1 MDLGTTKY
9 IIHAE
14 LIADGY
20 VEKHDV
26 IGAIFG
32 QTEGLLG
39 DELDLRELQKS
50 GRIGRIDVELENVN
64 GKSIAKITVPSSL
77 DRVETSILAAT
88 LEAIDRVGPCVATV
102 RVINIEDI
110 RATKRQYII
119 NRAKEILRSLVNS
132 IDVHEITEAV
142 KESVRMEEVIEYGE
156 DKLPAGPGIL
166 NSDSIIIVEGR
177 ADVLNLL
184 RCGIKN
190 VIAVEGTSVPKTV
203 VELTKKKITTVF
215 TDGDR
220 GGELILKELLQTCDI
235 DYVAKAPNGKE
246 VEELSKKEIIKCLRA
261 KVPAGQVKIQLFN
274 NIAKNGAVES
284 KVTVVNT
291 TKDNENN
298 KNNIDNKDLDE
309 SVVKSKETLNLKND
323 KEINEDLDVEKSN
336 EDVCESCYVDSK
348 MPYFDIAKDIIGTNK
363 VKIIIDG
370 NEEVKEFDEFM
381 NEINNIEKID
391 AVILDMTITQ
401 KIVDNLYEKTDLII
415 GKDIKIIKKPT
426 NLRILPLGKITT

>member
-166 NSDSIIIVEGR
+166 NSDSIIVVEGR

-235 DYVAKAPNGKE
+235 DYVARAPNGKE

-261 KVPAGQVKIQLFN
+261 KVPAGQVKMQLFN
-274 NIAKNGAVES
+274 NNTKNGTTNG
-284 KVTVVNT
+284 KVIIADAI
-291 TKDNENN
+291 KHDENN
-298 KNNIDNKDLDE
+298 KNKIVNKDLDDII
-309 SVVKSKETLNLKND
+309 VKSTVEVAPDIKNNVEESTELANVNND
-323 KEINEDLDVEKSN
+323 VPYLD
-336 EDVCESCYVDSK
+336 
-348 MPYFDIAKDIIGTNK
+348 IIKDIIGTNK
-363 VKIIIDG
+363 VKVIING
-370 NEEVKEFDEFM
+370 NEEIKEFEEFM
-381 NEINNIEKID
+381 NEINDIEKID
-391 AVILDMTITQ
+391 AVILDMPITQ

-415 GKDIKIIKKPT
+415 GRDIKVTKKPT
-426 NLRILPLGKITT
+426 NLRLLSFG

>member
-9 IIHAE
+9 IIYAE

-156 DKLPAGPGIL
+156 NKLPAGPGIL

-203 VELTKKKITTVF
+203 MELTKKKITTVF

-235 DYVAKAPNGKE
+235 DYVARAPCGKE

-261 KVPAGQVKIQLFN
+261 KVPAGQVKMQLFN
-274 NIAKNGAVES
+274 NVKNG
-284 KVTVVNT
+284 TTNDNVVIINAF
-291 TKDNENN
+291 KSDENN
-298 KNNIDNKDLDE
+298 KNKIVNKDSND
-309 SVVKSKETLNLKND
+309 VVEISPKIKND
-323 KEINEDLDVEKSN
+323 DV
-336 EDVCESCYVDSK
+336 DT
-348 MPYFDIAKDIIGTNK
+348 PYLDIARDIIGTNK
-363 VKIIIDG
+363 VKVIIDG
-370 NEEVKEFDEFM
+370 NEEIKEFEEFM

-391 AVILDMTITQ
+391 AVILDMLITQ
-401 KIVDNLYEKTDLII
+401 KIVDNLYEKTNLII
-415 GKDIKIIKKPT
+415 GRDIKVTKKPT
-426 NLRILPLGKITT
+426 NLRLLSFSKTPA